1 MPRVTLL
8 TDFGTRDGYAAA
20 LKGVIAQTCPGALI
34 DDATHDLAA
43 GDVLGAALT
52 LERYWRRYPEG
63 TVHMVVVDP
72 GVGGD
77 RRALAVRADGR
88 FLVGPDN
95 GVFSR
100 ALKGALDVEARE
112 LTQASSPDR
121 EISATFHG
129 RDIFAPAAALL
140 ACGHALA
147 ELGPHAA
154 HLVTLPEL
162 DVVVAGDSL
171 VGQVIHVDR
180 FGNLITNIGIEA
192 SGARQVRLA
201 ALELGPVRRTY
212 SDVASGAALALIGS
226 GGLLEIAVRDGD
238 AAQTLQAA
246 LGDRVQVLR

>member
-1 MPRVTLL
+1 MIKT
-8 TDFGTRDGYAAA
+8 A
-20 LKGVIAQTCPGALI
+20 L
-34 DDATHDLAA
+34 
-43 GDVLGAALT
+43 
-52 LERYWRRYPEG
+52 
-63 TVHMVVVDP
+63 
-72 GVGGD
+72 
-77 RRALAVRADGR
+77 
-88 FLVGPDN
+88 
-95 GVFSR
+95 
-100 ALKGALDVEARE
+100 
-112 LTQASSPDR
+112 SS
-121 EISATFHG
+121 TFHG

-147 ELGPHAA
+147 ELGLHAA

-171 VGQVIHVDR
+171 VGQVIYVDR
-180 FGNLITNIGIEA
+180 FGNLITNIGVEA

-246 LGDRVQVLR
+246 RGDRVQVLR